1 MPSRGAHTAMSQS
14 FQLSCLD
21 AALSIAQAAG
31 RILAEGAF
39 RRHASESKSTSA
51 DLVTRYDRAA
61 EEVICAH
68 IASRFPDHRILAEES
83 GDHGGASDRPRWI
96 IDPLDGTTNFAHG
109 LPLFSVSIAC
119 EWEGQVRVGVVHAPA
134 LGWTFSAGLGLGAFR
149 NGERLAVSQAPSIEQ
164 ALLVTGFPY
173 DRKTARDNNFAQFLH
188 LKRRAQGIRRL
199 GSAALDLSLVAAGSL
214 DGYWEMK
221 LKPWDIAAGL
231 LLASEAGAKLS
242 DWQGRPV
249 ELSRGEVLCANPH
262 LHAEL
267 LAALR
272 HIEHGVFAP

>member
-1 MPSRGAHTAMSQS
+1 MSQS

-61 EEVICAH
+61 EEVICAAN
-68 IASRFPDHRILAEES
+68 ASRFPDHRILAEES
-83 GDHGGASDRPRWI
+83 GDHGGASDSPRWI

-188 LKRRAQGIRRL
+188 LKRR
-199 GSAALDLSLVAAGSL
+199 
-214 DGYWEMK
+214 
-221 LKPWDIAAGL
+221 DIAAGL

-249 ELSRGEVLCANPH
+249 ELSRGEVLCASPH

-272 HIEHGVFAP
+272 HIEHGVFTP

>member
-1 MPSRGAHTAMSQS
+1 MSPS

-31 RILAEGAF
+31 RVLAEGAF
-39 RRHASESKSTSA
+39 RRHDAESKSATT

-61 EEVICAH
+61 EEVIVAA
-68 IASRFPDHRILAEES
+68 IRSRFPDHRILAEES
-83 GDHGGASDRPRWI
+83 GAHGSDDGAPRWI

-119 EWEGQVRVGVVHAPA
+119 EWEGKVRVGVVSAPA
-134 LGWTFSAGLGLGAFR
+134 LGWTFSASLGHGAQR
-149 NGERLAVSQAPSIEQ
+149 NGQPISVSQTPTIER

-173 DRKTARDNNFAQFLH
+173 DRKTAKENNFAQFVT

-231 LLASEAGAKLS
+231 LIAREAGAIHS

-249 ELSRGEVLCANPH
+249 ELARGEVLCANPR
-262 LHAEL
+262 LHSEL
-267 LAALR
+267 LGVLSSV
-272 HIEHGVFAP
+272 EHGVLPI

>member
-1 MPSRGAHTAMSQS
+1 MSPS

-31 RILAEGAF
+31 RVLAEGAF
-39 RRHASESKSTSA
+39 RRHDAESKSATT

-61 EEVICAH
+61 EEVIVAA
-68 IASRFPDHRILAEES
+68 IRSRFPDHRILAEES
-83 GDHGGASDRPRWI
+83 GAHGSDDGAPRWI

-119 EWEGQVRVGVVHAPA
+119 EWEGKVRVGVVSAPA
-134 LGWTFSAGLGLGAFR
+134 LGWTFSASLGHGAQR
-149 NGERLAVSQAPSIEQ
+149 NGQPLSVSQTQTIER

-173 DRKTARDNNFAQFLH
+173 DRKTAKENNFAQFVT

-231 LLASEAGAKLS
+231 LIATEAGAVTS
-242 DWQGRPV
+242 SWHGQPV
-249 ELSRGEVLCANPH
+249 DLFHGEVLCANPS
-262 LHAEL
+262 LHREL
-267 LAALR
+267 LSVLSTVQ
-272 HIEHGVFAP
+272 HGVIPV

>member
-1 MPSRGAHTAMSQS
+1 MSQS

-61 EEVICAH
+61 EEVICAA
-68 IASRFPDHRILAEES
+68 IVSRFPDHRILAEES
-83 GDHGGASDRPRWI
+83 GDHGGASDSPRWI

-221 LKPWDIAAGL
+221 LKPWDLAAGIL
-231 LLASEAGAKLS
+231 LVTEAG
-242 DWQGRPV
+242 GRVTNYDGGPIV
-249 ELSRGEVLCANPH
+249 FGEGRVVASNGHIHDELRAAVSAARDSR
-262 LHAEL
+262 
-267 LAALR
+267 
-272 HIEHGVFAP
+272 